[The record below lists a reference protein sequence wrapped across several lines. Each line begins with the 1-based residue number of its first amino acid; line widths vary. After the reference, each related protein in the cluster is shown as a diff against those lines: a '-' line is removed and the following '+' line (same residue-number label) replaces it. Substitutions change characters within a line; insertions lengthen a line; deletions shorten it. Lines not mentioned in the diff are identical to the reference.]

1 MRMMAA
7 DRRFHSTG
15 KGSPCPSWPCKVRPQ
30 AVLRKIILA
39 FAGSGIFRKN
49 PAQPGH
55 GPLPARGMKSTV
67 MNHSLT
73 TTKKQKIMDLNRSEV
88 SVTTQH
94 LIDMRQEKDNW
105 LRMSDFGDM
114 GEFLNACS
122 DLFPKEREPEYRY
135 LGWEDIPDLL
145 ISREWLCP
153 NFFDIRD
160 ALETLGGEDAE
171 HFITWSGHY
180 GYDLTTDDP
189 YMMVSHYL
197 DLYGHTLTEPEEDPA
212 DMPAGEL
219 IYTGVSSN
227 YLDMAPYRYEIFDD
241 DYN

>member
-1 MRMMAA
+1 M
-7 DRRFHSTG
+7 F
-15 KGSPCPSWPCKVRPQ
+15 
-30 AVLRKIILA
+30 
-39 FAGSGIFRKN
+39 
-49 PAQPGH
+49 
-55 GPLPARGMKSTV
+55 GPV
-67 MNHSLT
+67 
-73 TTKKQKIMDLNRSEV
+73 
-88 SVTTQH
+88 
-94 LIDMRQEKDNW
+94 
-105 LRMSDFGDM
+105 
-114 GEFLNACS
+114 
-122 DLFPKEREPEYRY
+122 PEGTRTRVQ
-135 LGWEDIPDLL
+135 IPDLL

-180 GYDLTTDDP
+180 GYDLTADDP